1 VLGKQRRN
9 SQVSKTLQASRDKK
23 DYKMY
28 KLTDKASR
36 IQSSR
41 LLLSQEREA
50 HLHRTVTDVHAQLER
65 KSSVARQEVKVGQLV
80 KRAVREEWAKTSH
93 ENTKKFARW

>member
-1 VLGKQRRN
+1 MA
-9 SQVSKTLQASRDKK
+9 KTFESAKDKK

-41 LLLSQEREA
+41 VLLSQEREA
-50 HLHRTVTDVHAQLER
+50 HLQRTVTDVHA
-65 KSSVARQEVKVGQLV
+65 
-80 KRAVREEWAKTSH
+80 
-93 ENTKKFARW
+93 